1 MDMFAMGCILAEMI
15 TLRPLLPGS
24 SEVSSATTSCLET
37 LMSEGVK
44 RMSRRTSAVLVMVAS
59 PRPQSFGPRGC
70 AGLSGGC
77 SDTLACPAQI
87 DELHKM
93 SALMGPPTM
102 ETWPEGVML
111 GIGMGFSF
119 VPQQPIPLQLM
130 VRNERCPADL

>member
-1 MDMFAMGCILAEMI
+1 M
-15 TLRPLLPGS
+15 
-24 SEVSSATTSCLET
+24 
-37 LMSEGVK
+37 
-44 RMSRRTSAVLVMVAS
+44 
-59 PRPQSFGPRGC
+59 
-70 AGLSGGC
+70 
-77 SDTLACPAQI
+77 QI

-130 VRNERCPADL
+130 VRSRQYPTVFYLHMLNKWHTILSLPTDDELLLGVQ